1 MANFYDVL
9 DQYLGEQDDMTDIR
23 AIVRRCWFYDFN
35 GFPLR
40 VWQGKGKLFTENSS
54 NEIHEWLGTIDS
66 AGNDYH
72 KTPSIKDGRDGSSA
86 RSNFTLRLIDT
97 PGKSA
102 KEFYEAVR
110 NDQWRVNGRKLTCYL
125 AIFKEGEGLRPQT
138 PIIYFK
144 EFTMM
149 NTKFSEK
156 IESNNNS
163 LVKKYETTVVC
174 KDANFGRSEIP
185 NGTYANAIQQ
195 ERARQLG
202 IDVDLGCEYVAN
214 LANRTYVIP

>member
-1 MANFYDVL
+1 MTDFYTVL
-9 DQYLGEQDDMTDIR
+9 DEYLGEQDDMTDIR
-23 AIVRRCWFYDFN
+23 AVVRRCWFYDFD
-35 GFPLR
+35 GYPVR
-40 VWQGKGKLFTENSS
+40 VWQGKGKLFTLNSS
-54 NEIHEWLGTIDS
+54 SETNEWLGTID
-66 AGNDYH
+66 ANGNDYH
-72 KTPSIKDGRDGSSA
+72 KTPSVKDGRDGSSA
-86 RSNFTLRLIDT
+86 RVNFTLKLIDF
-97 PGKSA
+97 PGKPA
-102 KEFYEAVR
+102 KEVYEAIR
-110 NDQWRVNGRKLTCYL
+110 NDQWRINGRKLTCYL

-149 NTKFSEK
+149 NSKFSEK
-156 IESNNNS
+156 IENNGQS
-163 LVKKYETTVVC
+163 LVKKYTASVVC

-202 IDVDLGCEYVAN
+202 VDVDLGCQYVAS